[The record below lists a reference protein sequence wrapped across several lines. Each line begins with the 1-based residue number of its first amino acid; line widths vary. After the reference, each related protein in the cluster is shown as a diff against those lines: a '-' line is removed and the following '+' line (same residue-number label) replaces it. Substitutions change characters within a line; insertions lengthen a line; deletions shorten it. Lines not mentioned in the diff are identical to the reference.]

1 MRLKILSPVQ
11 HGEDRLL
18 PGVTAQIPDQ
28 QALELIKVG
37 SAEPLCQKGR
47 HLAAQQAAEALAAK
61 ARHDLYMAEV
71 NDKATPKG
79 PEFIGFPR
87 R

>member
-1 MRLKILSPVQ
+1 MRLKILLPVQ
-11 HGEDRLL
+11 HNAQHLA
-18 PGVTAQIPDQ
+18 PGMTAEIRDD
-28 QALELIKVG
+28 QALTLISVG
-37 SAEPLCQKGR
+37 SAEPLCKKGR
-47 HLAAQQAAEALAAK
+47 QLASAQAAEAMAAK
-61 ARHDLYMAEV
+61 KRHDLYMAEV